1 MLEDMYVIMDRINE
15 LQKRFG
21 LVRRQPVEVQQG
33 NREARQKERS
43 LFQHHLDRA
52 TGNQVG
58 KADQQNPSY
67 NAKTVTGQ
75 PVFGHDRAS
84 IDKAIK
90 YYAGKNGLPAR
101 LVRAVVDT
109 ESSFNPGAVSNK
121 GAMGLMQ
128 LMPPVLEEMNVKNPF
143 SVDENLNAG
152 TRYLRGLLERYR
164 GDYPRALAAYNAGP
178 GAVDESGGVPDYPE
192 TEEFVRR
199 VMSRMRSE

>member
-15 LQKRFG
+15 IQKRFG
-21 LVRRQPVEVQQG
+21 LIRRQPVDVQQKE
-33 NREARQKERS
+33 REARQSERN

-52 TGNQVG
+52 TGKEVENVG
-58 KADQQNPSY
+58 QLNRSQATNR
-67 NAKTVTGQ
+67 VVGR

-84 IDKAIK
+84 IDKAIE
-90 YYAGKNGLPAR
+90 YYAGKNGLPSN

-109 ESSFNPGAVSNK
+109 ESSFDPGAVSNR

-128 LMPPVLEEMNVKNPF
+128 LMPPLLEEMNVENPF

-152 TRYLRGLLERYR
+152 TRYLRSLLERYR